1 MAVTEA
7 AIYMRQVT
15 DEIVITS
22 TQPHHAQQLEELQ
35 ELVFPSLSKESLIRR
50 EHYLNHIKVFP
61 EGQFVA
67 LKGDRVIGMTTTM
80 RDNLNLHDHHS
91 FIETFGD
98 GMLNNHLPLGDW
110 MHGLDIGTHPDYRG
124 LGIASYLYD
133 ARQETVYKLGLK
145 GQYTYG
151 MLTGYG
157 AVKNSIREQDYYHE
171 VVTGKRKDPTV
182 SRQMKYGFKPY
193 GLIPNYVEDPVC
205 DGYAALLI
213 LVNDRFPQPIIIE

>member
-1 MAVTEA
+1 MALTEA
-7 AIYMRQVT
+7 TIYQRKVT
-15 DEIVITS
+15 GDVTITS
-22 TQPHHAQQLEELQ
+22 TQPHHAEQLEALQ

-67 LKGDRVIGMTTTM
+67 VIGDRVIGMTTTM
-80 RDNLNLHDHHS
+80 RDTLNLHSHHS
-91 FIETFGD
+91 FIETFGN
-98 GMLNNHLPLGDW
+98 GMLDNHLPFGDW
-110 MHGLDIGTHPDYRG
+110 MHGLDIGTHPDFRG
-124 LGIASYLYD
+124 LGIASYLYE
-133 ARQETVYKLGLK
+133 ARQSTVYNLGLK

-157 AVKNSIREQDYYHE
+157 AVKNSIRAQDYYAE
-171 VVTGKRKDPTV
+171 VVAGKRKDPTV
-182 SRQMKYGFKPY
+182 SRQMKNGFKPF

-213 LVNDRFPQPIIIE
+213 LVNDRLPNPITF